1 MKPLP
6 EEIVKKN
13 ITDRLTNNDAVNI
26 NNIHVS
32 VKNNEVFLEGHIS
45 TYSGKIEA
53 FRDATEAAK
62 GFPVINELQVHFQP
76 NQPSVPDHEIAE
88 NIMQYFKW
96 QNSINPS
103 NVKIDANK
111 GEVVLSGFVSKQSE
125 SIAAEK
131 IANSTKGVIHVDN
144 QIKIQPEMVNNDETI
159 KEELQ
164 NSFEKSAL
172 IDQQKI
178 ESEVS
183 KGIVYLSG
191 CVANDPI
198 RKEIEEQ
205 ALHVKGV
212 NEVINKITVE

>member
-6 EEIVKKN
+6 EEIVKKDIIN
-13 ITDRLTNNDAVNI
+13 RLAINDAVNI
-26 NNIHVS
+26 NNIHVN
-32 VKNNEVFLEGHIS
+32 VEGDEVLLEGHVP

-62 GFPVINELQVHFQP
+62 GLTVINELQVHFQP
-76 NQPSVPDHEIAE
+76 NQPIVSDKEIME
-88 NIMQYFKW
+88 NISQYFKW
-96 QNSINPS
+96 QNSINAS
-103 NVKIDANK
+103 NVKVNVNHGK
-111 GEVVLSGFVSKQSE
+111 VLLSGYVKNLSE

-131 IANSTKGVIHVDN
+131 IVSSTKGVTDLDN
-144 QIKIQPEMVNNDETI
+144 RIQVRPEMLSEDESI
-159 KEELQ
+159 ENELQ
-164 NSFEKSAL
+164 DAFEKSAL

-178 ESEVS
+178 ETKVER
-183 KGIVYLSG
+183 GTVYLSG

-198 RKEIEEQ
+198 RKEIEDQ

>member
-1 MKPLP
+1 
-6 EEIVKKN
+6 
-13 ITDRLTNNDAVNI
+13 
-26 NNIHVS
+26 
-32 VKNNEVFLEGHIS
+32 
-45 TYSGKIEA
+45 
-53 FRDATEAAK
+53 
-62 GFPVINELQVHFQP
+62 
-76 NQPSVPDHEIAE
+76 
-88 NIMQYFKW
+88 MQYFKW

-103 NVKIDANK
+103 NVKVDANK

-144 QIKIQPEMVNNDETI
+144 QIKIQPEMVNNDKTI

>member
-13 ITDRLTNNDAVNI
+13 IIDRLTNNDAVNL
-26 NNIHVS
+26 NNLHVS

-62 GFPVINELQVHFQP
+62 GFPVINELQVHFQT
-76 NQPSVPDHEIAE
+76 NHPSVPDHEIAE

-103 NVKIDANK
+103 NVKVDVNK
-111 GEVVLSGFVSKQSE
+111 GEIVLSGFVSKQSE

-159 KEELQ
+159 KKELEKA
-164 NSFEKSAL
+164 FEKSEL

-178 ESEVS
+178 ESEVA
-183 KGIVYLSG
+183 KGRVYLSG

-198 RKEIEEQ
+198 RKEIEEH

-212 NEVINKITVE
+212 NEVVFLCL

>member
-13 ITDRLTNNDAVNI
+13 IIDRLTNNDAVNI

-212 NEVINKITVE
+212 NEVVNKITVE